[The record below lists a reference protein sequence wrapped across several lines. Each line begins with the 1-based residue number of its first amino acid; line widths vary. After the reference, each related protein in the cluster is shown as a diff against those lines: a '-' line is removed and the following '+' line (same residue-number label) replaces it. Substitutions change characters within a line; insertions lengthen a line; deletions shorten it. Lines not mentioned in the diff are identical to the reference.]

1 MVDKN
6 ENASAGAAP
15 AVKTTQASGSL
26 LSQIMKETRIK
37 ESDEGFDIAKKG
49 VQEFLKEMLKDD
61 TKPRVEKKR
70 VDAMLEELDKRLGE
84 QMDEIVH
91 HSEFQKM
98 ESTWKSLKI
107 LVDRTNFRENIKMQL
122 IDVSKDEL
130 LEDFEDAGEEVKSGL
145 YQHIYTNEYGQFG
158 GEPVGLVV
166 GNYTFGPKAQDVKLL
181 RHVASVAAMSHS
193 PFLAAAGS
201 SFFNVEKMTE
211 LPNLKDLESIFD
223 GPQYAKWKSFR
234 ESDDSRNVG
243 LVLPRFLVRNVYGED
258 APVKTFNYEEK
269 TEGKGENYLWGNA
282 AFNLACKV
290 TESFEKYRW
299 CPNIVGPQSGGGVED
314 LSLHVYDEDGK
325 TISVGPTEVRFSD
338 RREYELSEEGFV
350 PLTMR
355 KGADNAT
362 FFSVNSVQ
370 KAKTFGNEPEDKQA
384 ELNFRLGTQIPYL
397 FIVNRLAHYIKVLQR
412 EKLGSWKSRAD
423 LEGELNKWLRQYVS
437 DQENPSP
444 EIRGKRPLRSARIN
458 VTEVAGEAG
467 WYKVDIA
474 VTPHFKFMGAN
485 FTLSLTGRLDMA

>member
-1 MVDKN
+1 MEEQKDKKATAPAKTVDK
-6 ENASAGAAP
+6 GDM
-15 AVKTTQASGSL
+15 L
-26 LSQIMKETRIK
+26 LTQIMKETRIK
-37 ESDEGFDIAKKG
+37 ESDEGYLVARNG
-49 VQEFLKEMLKDD
+49 VQEFLKELLKGEE
-61 TKPRVEKKR
+61 KPRVEKKL
-70 VDAMLEELDKRLGE
+70 VDAMLEELDTRLGE

-91 HSEFQKM
+91 HPEFQKM
-98 ESTWKSLKI
+98 ESTWRSLKM

-122 IDVSKDEL
+122 TDVSKESL
-130 LEDFEDAGEEVKSGL
+130 LDDFEDAGEETKSGL

-166 GNYTFGPKAQDVKLL
+166 GNYTFSPKSHDVKLL
-181 RHVASVAAMSHS
+181 RHISSVAAMSHS
-193 PFLAAAGS
+193 PFIAAAGPE
-201 SFFNVEKMTE
+201 FFNVDEFSE

-234 ESDDSRNVG
+234 ESDDSRNIG
-243 LVLPRFLVRNVYGED
+243 LTLPRFLVRDVYGED
-258 APVKTFNYEEK
+258 SPIKQFNYSEQ
-269 TEGKGENYLWGNA
+269 TDGDNENYLWGNT

-314 LSLHVYDEDGK
+314 LSLHVYDEEGK
-325 TISVGPTEVRFSD
+325 TLTVGPMEVRFSD
-338 RREYELSEEGFV
+338 RREFELSEEGFV

-355 KGADNAT
+355 KGSDNAT

-370 KAKTFGNEPEDKQA
+370 MAKTFGNEPEDKQA
-384 ELNFRLGTQIPYL
+384 ELNFRLGTQLPYL

-444 EIRGKRPLRSARIN
+444 EIRGKRPLRSANIN
-458 VTEVAGEAG
+458 VTEVQGEAG

-485 FTLSLTGRLDMA
+485 FTLSLTGRLDMT